1 MSPNI
6 TFSCPA
12 KAILADANIKEEHAS
27 QVIRKGVRDS
37 KMCKYGE
44 TMMHRSRL
52 NGLVVIY
59 TDDPGNDDVCIM
71 SAYWTDTPQSSSFD
85 SLIHRCAASARKQD
99 SRIRHRV
106 RSNKSWEFWA
116 DPDAQEITVF

>member
-6 TFSCPA
+6 TFSFPA
-12 KAILADANIKEEHAS
+12 KAILANANIREDYAS

-44 TMMHRSRL
+44 TMVHRSRL

-59 TDDPGNDDVCIM
+59 TDDPGHDDVCICLLYT
-71 SAYWTDTPQSSSFD
+71 SPSPRD
-85 SLIHRCAASARKQD
+85 RG
-99 SRIRHRV
+99 
-106 RSNKSWEFWA
+106 
-116 DPDAQEITVF
+116 